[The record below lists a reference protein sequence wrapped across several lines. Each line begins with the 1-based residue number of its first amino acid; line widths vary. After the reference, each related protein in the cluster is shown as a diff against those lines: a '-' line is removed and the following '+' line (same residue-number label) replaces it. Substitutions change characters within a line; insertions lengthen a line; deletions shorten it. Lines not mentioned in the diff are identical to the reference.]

1 MKYLL
6 RVFFAVALLGGGSGF
21 AHADGVDYRMT
32 VLDPPT
38 CEMNNTFCQEFD
50 GTDTLPVVNLSTA
63 ACNSVGINLGPDA
76 TPYGCFILSNFSGET
91 IDSLTLHFSLGPLGD
106 QDASCDSEGQSGL
119 PSGLDVVSCTKN
131 EASGFYDLLFGG
143 GPGVPTGSN
152 LIVFE
157 QGADPTDFQN
167 GSGTV
172 GVTPEPDSLLLFST
186 GVMMAGLYMSR
197 QIWTTGRKSADGSR

>member
-6 RVFFAVALLGGGSGF
+6 RVLFVVALLCGGSGF

-38 CEMNNTFCQEFD
+38 CEMGNTFCQEFD
-50 GTDTLPVVNLSTA
+50 GNDTLTTVNLSTA
-63 ACNSVGINLGPDA
+63 ACNSVGINLGPNA
-76 TPYGCFILSNFSGET
+76 TPYGCFVLSNFSGQT
-91 IDSLTLHFSLGPLGD
+91 IDSLTLHFLLAPLDD
-106 QDASCDSEGQSGL
+106 QPAGCDSQGQSGL
-119 PSGLDVVSCTKN
+119 PSGLDVVSCTNN
-131 EASGFYDLLFGG
+131 EATGFYDLIFGG
-143 GPGVPTGSN
+143 GPGVPTGNN

-157 QGADPTDFQN
+157 QGADPADFQGGN
-167 GSGTV
+167 GTV

-197 QIWTTGRKSADGSR
+197 RIWTTARKSADGIR